1 MFVIVQTIYDLDEPV
16 ETTLLDSIYESYDD
30 AANNV
35 KQLMLDESE
44 NHQEDEII
52 VNLIPDANCSAYIAD
67 RLGFKIISLS
77 IMELKRASIEL

>member
-67 RLGFKIISLS
+67 RLGCKIISLS
-77 IMELKRASIEL
+77 IMELKRPSIEL